1 MYEYEYPHPAVATDA
16 ILFAVR
22 DDSLQV
28 LLIKRGGEPFK
39 DYWAF
44 PGGFVEIA
52 EDLDTAAQ
60 RELAEETGLTGI
72 DLEQFYTFGALDRD
86 PRERVIT
93 VAYLNL
99 VRSEELEP
107 VAADDAAAVAWFSVD
122 DLPPLAFDNDEML
135 YRARAYL
142 IDKLETSDVA
152 LNAMADGFQLPDLL
166 RVYEIILGETLD
178 ADVFASWVMG
188 QDWLEES

>member
-16 ILFAVR
+16 VLFAVC
-22 DDSLQV
+22 DDTLQV
-28 LLIKRGGEPFK
+28 LLIKRGREPFK

-52 EDLDTAAQ
+52 EDLDAAAQ
-60 RELAEETGLTGI
+60 RELTEETGLTGI
-72 DLEQFYTFGALDRD
+72 DLEQFYTFGTPDRD

-93 VAYLNL
+93 VAYLSL
-99 VRSEELEP
+99 VRSEELNP

-142 IDKLETSDVA
+142 IEKLETSDVA
-152 LNAMADGFQLPDLL
+152 LNAMADGFQLPDLQ